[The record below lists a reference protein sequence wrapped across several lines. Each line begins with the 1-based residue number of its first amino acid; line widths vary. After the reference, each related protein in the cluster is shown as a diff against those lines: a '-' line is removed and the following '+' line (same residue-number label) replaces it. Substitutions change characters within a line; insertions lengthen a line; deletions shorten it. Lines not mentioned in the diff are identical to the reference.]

1 MTGDV
6 RVLIVDD
13 LTCTREGLRAL
24 LATWP
29 RLAALAEAA
38 SGEQALEEAATF
50 QPDVAL
56 MDVRMPG
63 MDGLEATRRIKA
75 RWPQVKVIVL
85 SLYGEYADEA
95 LAAGADAFVSKGEPA
110 GRLLAALER
119 VTPPAARRPCTS
131 PAKSSLSDG

>member
-1 MTGDV
+1 MTGNV

-13 LTCTREGLRAL
+13 LPRTREGLRAL

-29 RLAALAEAA
+29 RMAALAEAA
-38 SGEQALEEAATF
+38 SGEQALELIDAF

-56 MDVRMPG
+56 LDVRMPG

-95 LAAGADAFVSKGEPA
+95 LAAGADAFVGKDEPA
-110 GRLLAALER
+110 ESLLVALDE
-119 VTPPAARRPCTS
+119 
-131 PAKSSLSDG
+131 D

>member
-1 MTGDV
+1 MTGNV

-13 LTCTREGLRAL
+13 LPRTRESLRAL

-29 RLAALAEAA
+29 HLTALAEAA
-38 SGEQALEEAATF
+38 SGQQALELAATF

-56 MDVRMPG
+56 MDVRMSG
-63 MDGLEATRRIKA
+63 MDGLETTRRFKA
-75 RWPQVKVIVL
+75 RWPEIKVIVL

-110 GRLLAALER
+110 ENLLAALAR
-119 VTPPAARRPCTS
+119 VS
-131 PAKSSLSDG
+131 P

>member
-1 MTGDV
+1 MTGNV
-6 RVLIVDD
+6 RILIVDD
-13 LTCTREGLRAL
+13 LPRTRESLQAL

-38 SGEQALEEAATF
+38 SGEQALELAATF

-75 RWPQVKVIVL
+75 RWPEIKVIVL

-110 GRLLAALER
+110 ESLLAALAR
-119 VTPPAARRPCTS
+119 VSCQR
-131 PAKSSLSDG
+131 

>member
-1 MTGDV
+1 MVGTV

-13 LTCTREGLRAL
+13 LPRTRESMRAL

-29 RLAALAEAA
+29 PLAALAEAA
-38 SGEQALEEAATF
+38 SGEQALELASSF

-75 RWPQVKVIVL
+75 RWPETKVIVL
-85 SLYGEYADEA
+85 SLYSEYADEA
-95 LAAGADAFVSKGEPA
+95 LAAGADAFVCKCEPA
-110 GRLLAALER
+110 ENLLAALAS
-119 VTPPAARRPCTS
+119 VT
-131 PAKSSLSDG
+131 DD